1 MKATNTNRCDLNYKE
16 TRSSKLINCL
26 LTILDYCNIDRSNT
40 RYYIHD
46 IYVNDYILTA
56 QAQF

>member
-1 MKATNTNRCDLNYKE
+1 MRLTLLTNTKYQ
-16 TRSSKLINCL
+16 TCL
-26 LTILDYCNIDRSNT
+26 LTILDYRNIDRSNT

-46 IYVNDYILTA
+46 VYVNDYILTV